1 MFSFLKNKRFGIG
14 LLLSILVNLAL
25 TAALWFVYRDHQ
37 NEKGHFV
44 VVHKGTQQL
53 KVYNSDAQE
62 LASYSVS
69 TGLNP
74 GNKIIK
80 GDQKTPEGVFRI
92 ESEEESSE
100 WTFDFDDGKGPIKGS
115 FGPYFMRL
123 GVNSGNLF
131 HNTASDFSFTTGK
144 QFVGIGIHGTHL
156 PNLIG
161 GRASHGCIRMK
172 NEDLLKLRGIIR
184 PGTPVII
191 VPGDKDLRQNRQKV
205 SPEESNRAN
214 SKEKKSKGKKNLPS
228 KGSFQKNRRNR
239 H

>member
-1 MFSFLKNKRFGIG
+1 MIVHNNKRFKLG

-25 TAALWFVYRDHQ
+25 MFGLWHVYSDHQ
-37 NEKGHFV
+37 NPKGHFV
-44 VVHKGTQQL
+44 VVNKGTQEL
-53 KVYNSDAQE
+53 KVYNSDAQM
-62 LASYSVS
+62 LASYAVS

-115 FGPYFMRL
+115 FGPYFLRL
-123 GVNSGNLF
+123 QVNSGNLF
-131 HNTASDFSFTTGK
+131 HNSASDFSFTSGK

-161 GRASHGCIRMK
+161 SRASHGCIRMK
-172 NEDLLKLRGIIR
+172 NEDLLSLRTTIR
-184 PGTPVII
+184 PGVPVII
-191 VPGDKDLRQNRQKV
+191 VPGDKDLKQNRQKV
-205 SPEESNRAN
+205 SHEETKKPKTKR
-214 SKEKKSKGKKNLPS
+214 EKPKPS
-228 KGSFQKNRRNR
+228 KKQSLEKPRRNR
-239 H
+239 DPKP